1 MIADEAMADFDEQ
14 DDFEE
19 SEDYATEDDQV
30 TPWAAVTDDGKT
42 PEGTPAEVMKKIED
56 EVMEV
61 AHGYDV
67 RAFRKYCDGDMY
79 DTIQPGEESKA
90 DTQRVRLINDS
101 FESGE
106 NDISDTNTMGLQVSN
121 NVAKKAS
128 APFDMAQDSMTF
140 SADQSTRF

>member
-19 SEDYATEDDQV
+19 SEDSVTEDEQV
-30 TPWAAVTDDGKT
+30 TKWAAVTDDGKT

-67 RAFRKYCDGDMY
+67 RAFRKYCIILIASFFNNVKNRG
-79 DTIQPGEESKA
+79 SSRKA
-90 DTQRVRLINDS
+90 DIQ
-101 FESGE
+101 
-106 NDISDTNTMGLQVSN
+106 
-121 NVAKKAS
+121 
-128 APFDMAQDSMTF
+128 
-140 SADQSTRF
+140 